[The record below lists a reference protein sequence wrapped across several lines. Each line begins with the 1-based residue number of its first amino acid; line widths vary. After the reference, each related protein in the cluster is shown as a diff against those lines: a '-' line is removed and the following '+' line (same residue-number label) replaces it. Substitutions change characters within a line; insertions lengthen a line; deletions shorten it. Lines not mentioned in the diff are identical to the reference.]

1 MKASGLGNHHG
12 LRPTKV
18 PLGSEPH
25 ITIEPSMTCNLHCL
39 YCYNENHDYVKPIS
53 TVKSEIDFAASQ
65 RNLES
70 VSILG
75 GEPTLYPQLSEL
87 ISYIKN
93 KGLICQ
99 VLTNGIMLA
108 ADKGNGLLDR
118 MIQSGLD
125 RIVLHIDSSRGNT
138 PDDLEK
144 FCRAL
149 FSKFEARR
157 LTFALAVTV
166 DHENKDVVPELMRR
180 FAEYRYFDGI
190 LVTQARD
197 MKNVGGP
204 ADHPG
209 PDLGEIASRI
219 ESDLPVRAASY
230 IPSSLD
236 DTEVCWLMYFYY
248 YNINTGRTFHLSA
261 TFSRLFRRLYRLV
274 ERKEFFARTLDP
286 RYSGWSFAFTAFA
299 EILISPSR
307 VGSLLSLLKYSD
319 HSHSLRFHYI
329 LLQSGP
335 SYNVEKQMTQICY
348 HCPDAT
354 VRNGKITPVCI
365 ADQINPLGSD
375 GNKTKIDRE
384 LYKTVYEHLE
394 QL

>member
-1 MKASGLGNHHG
+1 MK
-12 LRPTKV
+12 
-18 PLGSEPH
+18 PLPDV
-25 ITIEPSMTCNLHCL
+25 I
-39 YCYNENHDYVKPIS
+39 
-53 TVKSEIDFAASQ
+53 SEIEFAARQ

-87 ISYIKN
+87 ISYVKAR
-93 KGLICQ
+93 GLICQ
-99 VLTNGIMLA
+99 VLTNGIIIS
-108 ADKGNGLLDR
+108 ADKGNEILDS
-118 MIQSGLD
+118 MVHSGLD
-125 RIVLHIDSSRGNT
+125 RIVLHIDSGRGST
-138 PDDLEK
+138 PDDLDK
-144 FCRAL
+144 FCRGL

-166 DHENKDVVPELMRR
+166 DHENKDIVPELMRR
-180 FAEYRYFDGI
+180 FAGYRYFDGI

-197 MKNVGGP
+197 MNNVGRP
-204 ADHPG
+204 SEHPG

-219 ESDLPVRAASY
+219 ESDLSVRAASY

-236 DTEVCWLMYFYY
+236 DSEVCWLMYFYY
-248 YNINTGRTFHLSA
+248 FNLNTGQTFHLSP

-286 RYSGWSFAFTAFA
+286 RYSAWSFAATALA
-299 EILISPSR
+299 EVLISPSR
-307 VGSLLSLLKYSD
+307 VGSLIRLLKS
-319 HSHSLRFHYI
+319 SRRLHSLRFHYI

-335 SYNVEKQMTQICY
+335 SYNVEKEMTQICY

-354 VRNGKITPVCI
+354 VRNGKNTPVCI
-365 ADQINPLGSD
+365 ADQINPLGPD
-375 GNKTKIDRE
+375 GNETKIDRE
-384 LYKTVYEHLE
+384 LYRTVYEHLE